1 MFYYTYSL
9 LTAPGVVMHELSHLF
24 FCVMARVKVWK
35 VRLFRFGDPAGY
47 VVHDEPRNFI
57 QSFLI
62 TFGPLI
68 INSSLAIFLF
78 SQFKPPYQSWRP
90 PVFLWLGFAVA
101 MHAIPSTGDAKALFQ
116 AANHRFWR
124 NPLVLLGYP
133 FVLILYILNLF
144 KRLRV
149 DFVFAGFLFWL
160 GSYYLKGIF

>member
-9 LTAPGVVMHELSHLF
+9 LTSPGVMMHELSHLF

-35 VRLFRFGDPAGY
+35 VRLFRFGNPAGY
-47 VVHDEPRNFI
+47 VVHDEPKSFI

-68 INSSLAIFLF
+68 INSSITIFLF
-78 SQFKPPYQSWRP
+78 SQFKEPYYNWQSL
-90 PVFLWLGFAVA
+90 VSLWLGFAIG
-101 MHAIPSTGDAKALFQ
+101 MHAIPSTGDAKSLFQ

-124 NPLVLLGYP
+124 NPFVLLGYP

-144 KRLRV
+144 KRLHI
-149 DFVFAGFLFWL
+149 DFVFVGLLFWL
-160 GSYYLKGIF
+160 GKVYLKG